1 MANYL
6 CSVRTNY
13 FRVKDEEAFREFMGR
28 VYGSED
34 NIDLWEET
42 DDAGRKLF
50 GFGCYGGI
58 SGVIAAKEDED
69 EDADETSYDEFISRL
84 QKYVADDD
92 AIIIFEVGNE
102 KLKYLVGHALIIT
115 SKEIENISLKLMA
128 TQLAAGL
135 LENDNWQTQCEY

>member
-13 FRVKDEEAFREFMGR
+13 FRVKNEAEFRELMSR

-34 NIDLWEET
+34 SVDLWEET
-42 DDAGRKLF
+42 DDAGNHLF

-58 SGVIAAKEDED
+58 SGVINAREDED
-69 EDADETSYDEFISRL
+69 EDADETSYDEFISCL
-84 QKYVADDD
+84 QKCVADDD

-102 KLKYLVGHALIIT
+102 KLRYLVGQALMIT
-115 SKEIENISLKLMA
+115 VKGIENISLKDMA
-128 TQLAAGL
+128 TQLAAGM